1 MQLNKMLMTVVLLV
15 MSSLCLAADEV
26 VTPDLHDVVE
36 SFEWGLLNRDA
47 NIIEQDDRVIVQ
59 FDGRPGMGGAC
70 FQTMDFANGIIE
82 CDIKGQPQRPSFVG
96 IAWDVTDT
104 KTYDAVYFRPF
115 NFRTEGRQQHSV
127 QYISHPEHTWYKL
140 RQEFPGIYEAAI
152 EPAPDP
158 NEFFH
163 VKLVIKR
170 PQVSVYVNDSAEPCL
185 VVEHQLNQVNVGKIA
200 LFVDNESEGMF
211 SNLKITHQAGQ

>member
-1 MQLNKMLMTVVLLV
+1 MTLVLFML
-15 MSSLCLAADEV
+15 SGFCLAAEKV
-26 VTPDLHDVVE
+26 VTPNLREVV
-36 SFEWGLLNRDA
+36 SGIEWGLLNREAKIVEEDG
-47 NIIEQDDRVIVQ
+47 RVIVQ

-96 IAWDVTDT
+96 IAWDVIDT
-104 KTYDAVYFRPF
+104 KIYDAVYFRPF
-115 NFRTEGRQQHSV
+115 NFRSEGRQQHSV
-127 QYISHPEHTWYKL
+127 QYISHPEHTWHKL
-140 RQEFPGIYEAAI
+140 RKESPGTYEAAI

-170 PQVSVYVNDSAEPCL
+170 PQVSVYVNNAPKPCL
-185 VVEHQLNQVNVGKIA
+185 VVKQQLNKVNIGKIA
-200 LFVDNESEGMF
+200 LFVDNESKGMF
-211 SNLKITHQAGQ
+211 SNLKITHHTDQ